1 MSKFVIRRLLLILP
15 VMVVISVL
23 VYGLLVAMPGDPLDA
38 LVFGSPGITAAEIE
52 RLKDLYGVNDPFPV
66 QYARWA
72 GQVLQGNFG
81 YSRAYRIPVTELVG
95 PRLQNTVI
103 LAGLSLL
110 LSAGIAIPLGI
121 YSAMRPYSM
130 SDYVATIF
138 AFVGFAIPNFWL
150 GLVLII
156 IFGVRLGWL
165 PPGGLESVDVGPGTW
180 SQVADR
186 GKYLIL
192 PVFVLGFSS
201 MAQWM
206 RYMRS
211 SMLESMRQDYVVTA
225 RAKGLKDR
233 HIIFIHVLKNA
244 LIPVI
249 TLMGNTIPV
258 ILGGSII
265 VETVFAYPG
274 VGKLL
279 YDSVTGNDFSVSMA
293 ILLFLALLVVVFN
306 LLADVIYGVL
316 DPRIRYE

>member
-1 MSKFVIRRLLLILP
+1 MSRFVIRRLLLILP
-15 VMVVISVL
+15 VMVIISVL

-66 QYARWA
+66 QYAKWA
-72 GQVLQGNFG
+72 GQVLQGNLG
-81 YSRAYRIPVTELVG
+81 YSRAYRIPVTELIW
-95 PRLQNTVI
+95 PRMQNTFV

-110 LSAGIAIPLGI
+110 LSAGVAIPLGI
-121 YSAMRPYSM
+121 YSAMRPYSV
-130 SDYVATIF
+130 SDYLATIF
-138 AFVGFAIPNFWL
+138 AFFGFAVPNFWL

-165 PPGGLESVDVGPGTW
+165 PPGGLESVDVGPGLW
-180 SQVADR
+180 AQLADR

-192 PVFVLGFSS
+192 PVIVLGFSS

-211 SMLESMRQDYVVTA
+211 SMLESMRQDYVTTA
-225 RAKGLKDR
+225 RAKGLR
-233 HIIFIHVLKNA
+233 ERRVVFIHVLKNA
-244 LIPVI
+244 LIPVV
-249 TLMGNTIPV
+249 TLMANTIPI

-279 YDSVTGNDFSVSMA
+279 YDSVTGNDFAVSMA
-293 ILLFLALLVVVFN
+293 ILLFLAFLVVVLN
-306 LLADVIYGVL
+306 LVADVAYGLL